1 MTLGYGHG
9 IDCPFDA
16 PEEGQGADGPFDAPE
31 EAQGADGPLLDPGQ
45 GAFGIYG
52 EAYLPGWEG
61 LCGLLT

>member
-9 IDCPFDA
+9 IDC
-16 PEEGQGADGPFDAPE
+16 PFDAPE